1 MTVSFTGSAADR
13 ERFWERGGGLGLRA
27 GGGEKRLVVP
37 ELAPRREAFVIP
49 SDVAYVARAAA
60 PSAADAGSV
69 GTWQVAT
76 RALTYDYLWNEVRV
90 KGGAYG
96 VGFKRSTEGLRQFWS
111 YRDPSV
117 DATLAR
123 YDGAAAWL
131 ASWQDVE
138 GELDGYVVA
147 TVAGH
152 DAPVKPRQLARR
164 QDVARFNARPD
175 GWRDQVRAQE
185 LATTADDLRTL
196 AAALADTDAA
206 SGICVFGGREAIESS
221 GVAFDSV
228 TELC

>member
-1 MTVSFTGSAADR
+1 MSFTGPAADR
-13 ERFWERGGGLGLRA
+13 DRFWDAGGTLGLSA
-27 GGGEKRLVVP
+27 GASRTERLVVP
-37 ELAPRREAFVIP
+37 ATSPRREAFVIP
-49 SDVAYVARAAA
+49 SDVAYVARASA
-60 PSAADAGSV
+60 PSAADTGSV

-76 RALTYDYLWNEVRV
+76 RALSYDYLWNEVRV

-123 YDGAAAWL
+123 YDAAAGWL
-131 ASWQDVE
+131 ADWEPGD
-138 GELDGYVVA
+138 GELDGYIVA

-164 QDVARFNARPD
+164 QDVARFDSRPA
-175 GWRDQVRAQE
+175 GWRDAVREQE
-185 LATTADDLRTL
+185 LSTTADDLRSL